1 MDDVTLPPVS
11 DERVRAMETA
21 TFDRIRTA
29 RSARTRR
36 RRWAG
41 AGIAA
46 AAVVVA
52 AVAIVPLV
60 SPPAGQSTADEA
72 IAPGGG
78 YVGEAEMLGD
88 AEALPGDAV
97 TTEVAPDG
105 AAADAASEESAA
117 AAEREIIRTASA
129 TVVVP
134 DVARSADDL
143 VDLAAEYDGYVE
155 SLGVSSADPTLS
167 SAQEDAR
174 TGWASLRIPAASLD
188 AARADLAELGEVTA
202 TSVSQD
208 DVTDQAI
215 DLAARIEASEASV
228 GRLTELMA
236 QAESVS
242 DLLDAERALAER
254 QAELE
259 AYRGQLEQL
268 EGQVD
273 MATLYVDL
281 VREQPAGSADPGGF
295 SDGLLAGW
303 NGFVGFLNGLVIAV
317 GFLVPWLAAAAV
329 VAAVV
334 WAVVRIRRRARG

>member
-11 DERVRAMETA
+11 DDRVRAMETA
-21 TFDRIRTA
+21 TFDRIRAT
-29 RSARTRR
+29 RTARTRR

-72 IAPGGG
+72 IAPGTG
-78 YVGEAEMLGD
+78 YAGEAEMLGD
-88 AEALPGDAV
+88 TEALPGEGLATDA
-97 TTEVAPDG
+97 DG
-105 AAADAASEESAA
+105 ATEEGAAV
-117 AAEREIIRTASA
+117 AEREIIRTASA
-129 TVVVP
+129 TVVVL
-134 DVARSADDL
+134 DVARAADDL
-143 VDLAAEYDGYVE
+143 ADLAAEYDGYVE
-155 SLGVSSADPTLS
+155 SLGVSSADPALPEP
-167 SAQEDAR
+167 QQDAS

-228 GRLTELMA
+228 DRLTELMA

-295 SDGLLAGW
+295 TDGLLAGW

-334 WAVVRIRRRARG
+334 WAVVRIRRRARR